1 MAMSIK
7 QMRIRTILA
16 YMLFLFTCFW
26 LVGPSAF
33 AASPS
38 ATLLKAKQEA
48 ESKGYTFITNRDEIV
63 SKAKKEGKLRVVT
76 GLVGSIQ
83 ATTEAFR
90 KRYPF
95 IDLHVEELKGGDLGP
110 RALLQV
116 QAGAAKD
123 SDIMRTHTDIY
134 SQWLPHLWKAD
145 LLGMAEH
152 GVLDIHPQMID
163 PKNRNVMA
171 LVSRFSVVP
180 YNKNLVSPGQVPKS
194 WEDMLKPEWKG
205 RKFAVD
211 IRPQEFAALVP
222 AWGLE
227 KTLDY
232 ARKIAAQEPVWGRG
246 PSRMAATVATGEVP
260 LYLFNNFG
268 NAKSHQFRDPTG
280 TIGIAILEPVPVR
293 VSSEHAIPA
302 KSRNSHTAL
311 LWLEW
316 IASPEAQKLIDE
328 HEPLAASLYARGS
341 AAEQELRGKKLSVV
355 GWEDNAKL
363 EPWIAKMVEA
373 FGFPTAGKTK

>member
-1 MAMSIK
+1 
-7 QMRIRTILA
+7 MRVVSLSVHA
-16 YMLFLFTCFW
+16 LMVFLLTHLLTSF
-26 LVGPSAF
+26 PAHSAI
-33 AASPS
+33 ASP
-38 ATLLKAKQEA
+38 AILKAKQEA
-48 ESKGYTFITNRDEIV
+48 EAKGYAFFTNRDEIV

-232 ARKIAAQEPVWGRG
+232 ARKIVAQEPIWARG
-246 PSRMAATVATGEVP
+246 GTRVLIALAAGEIP
-260 LYLFNNFG
+260 LYLFG
-268 NAKSHQFRDPTG
+268 SSYHSVIRLQRKDPLGVIQYTV
-280 TIGIAILEPVPVR
+280 LEPVPLR
-293 VSSEHAIPA
+293 VGVEQAILA
-302 KSRNSHTAL
+302 TSRNPHAAL
-311 LWLEW
+311 LWMEF
-316 IASPEAQKLIDE
+316 IAGSEAQKLIDE
-328 HEPLAASLYARGS
+328 HEPLTASVYSKDS
-341 AAEQELRGKKLSVV
+341 AAEQALKGKKLSVV
-355 GWEDNAKL
+355 SWEHNEKM
-363 EPWIAKMVEA
+363 EQWIAKLVEA
-373 FGFPTAGKTK
+373 YGFPKAQ

>member
-1 MAMSIK
+1 MSIK

-63 SKAKKEGKLRVVT
+63 SKAKKEGKLRIMS
-76 GLVGSIQ
+76 GLDRSGR
-83 ATTEAFR
+83 ATTEAFG

-95 IDLHVEELKGGDLGP
+95 IDVYQESVRGPDLGQ
-110 RALLQV
+110 RFLTEV
-116 QAGAAKD
+116 QAGRANW
-123 SDIMRTHTDIY
+123 DIARTHMDFY
-134 SQWLPHLWKAD
+134 SEWLPHLWKVD
-145 LLGMAEH
+145 LLGMSEH
-152 GVLDIHPQMID
+152 GVLAIPPKMID
-163 PKNRNVMA
+163 PKNRIAMA
-171 LVSRFSVVP
+171 VLSQFAVVF
-180 YNKNLVSPGQVPKS
+180 YNKNLVSPSQVPKN
-194 WEDMLKPEWKG
+194 WEDMLKPEFKG
-205 RKFAVD
+205 RKFITD
-211 IRPQEFAALVP
+211 IRPQNLASLVP